1 MAIIKVSKTGALGG
15 ITVVAAELKADC
27 IHKLRKFSI
36 ESLMENKIIGRIK
49 DKNTAINTFNLDGNT
64 RSNLDSN
71 TGRNKRRLISKIM
84 SSIMSII
91 VKRMPF
97 LERGILFNE
106 ASVNTYGS
114 IVLKGSLSRQ
124 DYSINDVRWFITN
137 VRRQNVSGTTDKE
150 LHNYFCKGP
159 NNYTEFLLSRDR
171 YNRSIERYLRWIN
184 RACRNKG
191 LPIAITLDPGYIPIS
206 PASDPLSNKDP
217 IILTIDSNRNIT
229 IQLVKWGPDL
239 SNNRDYIPFE
249 SQRSYNPAS
258 VYKCFLFISSFIKIL
273 QTLRRGGTFDVS
285 SYTV

>member
-1 MAIIKVSKTGALGG
+1 MAIIKVSKTGALGD

-49 DKNTAINTFNLDGNT
+49 DKNTAINTFNLD
-64 RSNLDSN
+64 SN
-71 TGRNKRRLISKIM
+71 TGMNKRRLISKVM

-124 DYSINDVRWFITN
+124 DYSMKDVRGFITN
-137 VRRQNVSGTTDKE
+137 VRRQNVYGATDE
-150 LHNYFCKGP
+150 EVYNYFCKGP

-184 RACRNKG
+184 KACRNNG
-191 LPIAITLDPGYIPIS
+191 LPIAIILDPGYITIS
-206 PASDPLSNKDP
+206 PAPDPLSNNDT
-217 IILTIDSNRNIT
+217 IILTIDSNRGIT
-229 IQLVKWGPDL
+229 IQLVNWGPDL
-239 SNNRDYIPFE
+239 SNNRDHMPLE
-249 SQRSYNPAS
+249 SQRGYNSAS